1 MLCWVDEHDSI
12 CELCNNIFST
22 TDKITDFIKESDI
35 PNKPDL
41 LYDTKKC
48 QWACHSIRHV
58 QQNKAKLDALHYG
71 SGTTAKM
78 YFQCDLE
85 KVSQAT
91 LVRRVCLSMQ
101 TSFWWNKIALLR
113 KKTYFTTSYGC
124 DWDPKDSLSI
134 AEYVWNN
141 FQMTLF
147 GCYLGNPYPKLL

>member
-1 MLCWVDEHDSI
+1 MSMIAFVNYVI
-12 CELCNNIFST
+12 TFSQ
-22 TDKITDFIKESDI
+22 
-35 PNKPDL
+35 L
-41 LYDTKKC
+41 LTRSLILSRKVTFQTNQIYFMTKKC

-101 TSFWWNKIALLR
+101 TSFWWNKIASLR

>member
-1 MLCWVDEHDSI
+1 
-12 CELCNNIFST
+12 
-22 TDKITDFIKESDI
+22 
-35 PNKPDL
+35 
-41 LYDTKKC
+41 
-48 QWACHSIRHV
+48 
-58 QQNKAKLDALHYG
+58 
-71 SGTTAKM
+71 M

-124 DWDPKDSLSI
+124 GWDPKDSLST
-134 AEYVWNN
+134 AEYVWNS

-147 GCYLGNPYPKLL
+147 GKCDNASCYLGNPYPKLLYDISKQNRFFLKRLDYNKLYKGKYQCDWDSVFATNALRTNAKEGNNIMNAEIESML